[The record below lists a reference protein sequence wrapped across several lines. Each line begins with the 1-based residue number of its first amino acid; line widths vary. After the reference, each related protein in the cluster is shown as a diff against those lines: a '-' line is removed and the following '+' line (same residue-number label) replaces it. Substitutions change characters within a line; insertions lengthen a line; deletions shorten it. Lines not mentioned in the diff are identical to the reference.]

1 MLVEPDRGKRYRLF
15 ECTAKPLDAF
25 VGANHLLRRIEQVID
40 FRALAGPL
48 GAVYDPDQGRPA
60 VPPEVLVRAL
70 VIGYA
75 YGIPSFRKLCTAID
89 ENLAFRWF
97 LFLGLEDEVFDSST
111 ITVFLQ
117 RLGPAGFRGLLA
129 RLNHKLLQ
137 SGLLTDCAYAD
148 SSLVPAAV
156 STAECVQTNL
166 PPEEFARKAV
176 RENGIFVTCEKGSR
190 RCPRGVARH
199 RLVRR
204 YFQDARGR
212 LPLHPKD
219 LDARWKKHGS
229 KAILGYKQHVVV
241 DDNGFILAQQ
251 VTDAAGAEARSL
263 LALLDESPG
272 RVRILTADTG
282 YSLGQLRRE
291 LERRNIEAHVPLHT
305 RHLENRRKREGFW
318 LRTPRELVCPAGK
331 SLKLGFDS
339 AESEVLVGQGFQ
351 ASRG

>member
-1 MLVEPDRGKRYRLF
+1 MLVEPDRGKRHRLF

-137 SGLLTDCAYAD
+137 SGLLTDCTYAD

-219 LDARWKKHGS
+219 LDARWKTHGS
-229 KAILGYKQHVVV
+229 RAILGYKQHV
-241 DDNGFILAQQ
+241 L
-251 VTDAAGAEARSL
+251 VTTTASSLPNRSPTPQARRLGPCWPCLMKPLGAYASSPPTPDTASANSGVSLRGETSKPMCRCTPGTWRTGGNARGS
-263 LALLDESPG
+263 G
-272 RVRILTADTG
+272 
-282 YSLGQLRRE
+282 
-291 LERRNIEAHVPLHT
+291 
-305 RHLENRRKREGFW
+305 
-318 LRTPRELVCPAGK
+318 
-331 SLKLGFDS
+331 
-339 AESEVLVGQGFQ
+339 
-351 ASRG
+351 